1 MQPNADLAR
10 TLCATTGDSAE
21 SRLTEAAGVAACR
34 QTGKQ
39 MPERDEMDVRNWTS
53 PPSSLLPVMQRRDNY
68 FLLLLLLFLLL
79 LYCRRDIISF
89 NDEKKRIYKIT

>member
-21 SRLTEAAGVAACR
+21 PRLTEAAGVAVCR

-39 MPERDEMDVRNWTS
+39 MPERDEMDVQNWTTPSLPS
-53 PPSSLLPVMQRRDNY
+53 PGYATRDNY
-68 FLLLLLLFLLL
+68 FFFLLLLF
-79 LYCRRDIISF
+79 YFRRDII
-89 NDEKKRIYKIT
+89 RR

>member
-21 SRLTEAAGVAACR
+21 PRFTEAAGVAVCR

-39 MPERDEMDVRNWTS
+39 MPEPAEIDVRNWTNNTV
-53 PPSSLLPVMQRRDNY
+53 VMQRWKTFRQLDCEN
-68 FLLLLLLFLLL
+68 
-79 LYCRRDIISF
+79 
-89 NDEKKRIYKIT
+89 E

>member
-21 SRLTEAAGVAACR
+21 PRLTEAAGVAVCR

-39 MPERDEMDVRNWTS
+39 MPERAKMDVRNWTNCGYVTLKNFS
-53 PPSSLLPVMQRRDNY
+53 P
-68 FLLLLLLFLLL
+68 
-79 LYCRRDIISF
+79 
-89 NDEKKRIYKIT
+89 T

>member
-21 SRLTEAAGVAACR
+21 PRLTEAAGVAVCR

-39 MPERDEMDVRNWTS
+39 MPERDEMDVQNWTTPSLPS
-53 PPSSLLPVMQRRDNY
+53 PPGYATRDNY
-68 FLLLLLLFLLL
+68 FFF
-79 LYCRRDIISF
+79 YCYYFILDEISF
-89 NDEKKRIYKIT
+89 GDERK